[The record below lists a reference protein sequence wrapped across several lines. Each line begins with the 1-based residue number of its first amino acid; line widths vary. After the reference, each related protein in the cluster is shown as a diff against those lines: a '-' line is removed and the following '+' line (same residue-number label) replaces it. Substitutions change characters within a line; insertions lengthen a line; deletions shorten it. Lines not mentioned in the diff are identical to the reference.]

1 LLALCLTAAG
11 AAAVLEGDPMRLPNT
26 RPTELAAGS
35 GELLPDKL
43 RILIIVRGIS
53 YSSRYRNGANSYE
66 RTHQNF
72 FSHMVEPW
80 RQQGH
85 SVDVGLST
93 YDSEKLPEIRVL
105 YSPVFVFATKT
116 SYNAPSRTKLDSIVE
131 GLQAALDAGGANR
144 WDFIAVTRF
153 DIELRQPITQYS
165 IDFGKMNFP
174 WPEKNWKDET
184 FASLPRVGD
193 AMQLFNS
200 AYLRVLLDGFR
211 NLVQLAKALR
221 SNSSYNNGH
230 RILTVMDID
239 LQEDV
244 HCILNATHPSRW
256 NRANAIYREA
266 VSETL
271 SRWQPS
277 LRKTLESVGNPPV
290 TEHRRPQIKWPK
302 HGATPWM
309 ELLDSK
315 TMDRLTQRNKLMSLR
330 VLPVQ

>member
-1 LLALCLTAAG
+1 MYWGQGLLLALCLTAAG

-244 HCILNATHPSRW
+244 HCILNATSSQQVEQGKCHLQGSSVRDSQPVAAIAQENAGERRKPSCDRAPPAPDQVAQTWRHPMD
-256 NRANAIYREA
+256 
-266 VSETL
+266 
-271 SRWQPS
+271 
-277 LRKTLESVGNPPV
+277 
-290 TEHRRPQIKWPK
+290 
-302 HGATPWM
+302 GAPG
-309 ELLDSK
+309 LQNNGSSDPA
-315 TMDRLTQRNKLMSLR
+315 Q
-330 VLPVQ
+330 